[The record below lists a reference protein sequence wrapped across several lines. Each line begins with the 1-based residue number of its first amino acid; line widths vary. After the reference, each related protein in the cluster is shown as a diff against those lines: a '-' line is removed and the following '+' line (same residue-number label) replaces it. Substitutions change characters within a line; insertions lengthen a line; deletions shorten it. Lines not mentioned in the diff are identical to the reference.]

1 MNVRVF
7 LLLLPFSLFLPGHVG
22 ANEWTGNLNA
32 FFGGKA
38 LDDND
43 WMADEQAQ
51 VGVRL
56 DFRRQDWPI
65 SLAADVHYSEGD
77 FAGNVFFPGVGVRYY
92 REDVETSELNF
103 GVRKYWITATNMR
116 PFFGGGMAF
125 VLVDAKGNAD
135 GDRIFSEKGDGVGL
149 WINGGISWTL
159 NALNIGFDLRYSQA
173 EVDMDFGDVEG
184 GGGHAGM
191 LLGYHW

>member
-7 LLLLPFSLFLPGHVG
+7 LLLLPLSLLLPGHVS
-22 ANEWTGNLNA
+22 AAEWTGNLNA

-51 VGVRL
+51 VGARL

-77 FAGNVFFPGVGVRYY
+77 FSGNVFFPGVGVRYY
-92 REDVETSELNF
+92 REDVETSELNL

-116 PFFGGGMAF
+116 PFLGGGMAF
-125 VLVDAKGNAD
+125 VQVDAKRDIA
-135 GDRIFSEKGDGVGL
+135 GDVRSDRGDGSGL
-149 WINGGISWTL
+149 WISGGISWTL
-159 NALNIGFDLRYSQA
+159 NALNIGFDLRYTQA
-173 EVDMDFGDVEG
+173 EVEMDFGDFEG